1 MAPSPHSREGGQ
13 MRRLLMIDLDDKE
26 ARQAIEAWGLR

>member
-1 MAPSPHSREGGQ
+1 MRAGYVAGTPHR
-13 MRRLLMIDLDDKE
+13 IDLNDQE